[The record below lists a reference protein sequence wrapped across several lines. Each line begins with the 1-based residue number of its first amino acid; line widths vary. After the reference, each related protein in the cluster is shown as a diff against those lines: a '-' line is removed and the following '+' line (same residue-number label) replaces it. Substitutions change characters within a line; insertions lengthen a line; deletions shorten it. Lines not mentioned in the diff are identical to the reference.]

1 MSSQRKIDSSRANGA
16 LSHGPKTPQ
25 GRALSDAAHIT
36 HGLNSRRTVLGHES
50 EEEFRALREAYV
62 IYFQPE
68 TRADFDL
75 LDEFVAARWRLL
87 RITSIET
94 ALFDLELDHQEPVV
108 KKTFAVCDTETRS
121 AIAFK
126 ALCDDSRALGVLNR
140 YEGRIRRT
148 HDRLF
153 KRLEARRKNHEN
165 KKVHIQPNPINEH
178 PTP

>member
-1 MSSQRKIDSSRANGA
+1 MSSQRKIDSARANGA
-16 LSHGPKTPQ
+16 LSHGPKTPE
-25 GRALSDAAHIT
+25 GRALSAAARLT

-50 EEEFRALREAYV
+50 EEEFRALREAY
-62 IYFQPE
+62 IMYFQPE

-94 ALFDLELDHQEPVV
+94 ALFDLELDQQELAV
-108 KKTFAVCDTETRS
+108 KDKFQVCDVETRS
-121 AIAFK
+121 ALAFK

-153 KRLEARRKNHEN
+153 KRLEARQKIRGN
-165 KKVHIQPNPINEH
+165 KKVHIEPNPINEQC
-178 PTP
+178 TP